1 MLSFKEGTKTRKQTK
16 SGLGLALLVI
26 FFFFLFLKTNQ
37 VQMME
42 EKPGLR
48 LQSGR
53 ATALSLG

>member
-26 FFFFLFLKTNQ
+26 FFFLFLKTNQ

>member
-1 MLSFKEGTKTRKQTK
+1 MRKKTK

-26 FFFFLFLKTNQ
+26 FFFFLKTNQ

-48 LQSGR
+48 HQSGR
-53 ATALSLG
+53 ATAFSLG